1 MAGVAGVA
9 GVSTRVVV
17 HRPGQVMVLDSTRL
31 PVLLR
36 ETVFGEA
43 VSAMLTLG
51 LGLCAH
57 SLPAFRLTLGSDTSS
72 DVAMLLRDVMLP
84 LPMRDGWGR

>member
-1 MAGVAGVA
+1 M
-9 GVSTRVVV
+9 STRVVV

-31 PVLLR
+31 SVLLR

-43 VSAMLTLG
+43 VSAMLTVG

-57 SLPAFRLTLGSDTSS
+57 SLSAFRLTLGSDTST
-72 DVAMLLRDVMLP
+72 DVMLP